1 MVRRNIIGVTETR
14 VTQLSVTHRLTS
26 KAYLPKAYRR
36 LSRKAHLFNT
46 QMVVELWIQKLMY
59 C

>member
-1 MVRRNIIGVTETR
+1 MVRRNIIGNTEIWVTYF
-14 VTQLSVTHRLTS
+14 SVTHGLTS

-46 QMVVELWIQKLMY
+46 QMVVELWIQK
-59 C
+59 